1 MDDSWYEERSLRRAA
16 ESSCY
21 GNSVRHISEID
32 EDSLS
37 SLHEQIP
44 DGVNPVLLFGS
55 VSKSWTVFGSRG
67 VASFH
72 GGSVEVFRFKSGWK
86 SIEFVLADDPDDDPD
101 PRHRFEYLDVDGTK
115 IWGARRFGVALLASL
130 FQSIERSGQ
139 YGPDGIEV
147 NRAE

>member
-1 MDDSWYEERSLRRAA
+1 MCLLESVTPGVAELLRNLLGGCWR
-16 ESSCY
+16 C
-21 GNSVRHISEID
+21 
-32 EDSLS
+32 
-37 SLHEQIP
+37 
-44 DGVNPVLLFGS
+44 DGRPEGF
-55 VSKSWTVFGSRG
+55 
-67 VASFH
+67 ASFH